1 MRRAWLVFG
10 FLAVSAA
17 AACVIGPKQ
26 DDPLSDMGDDAGFT
40 ADSSDKGSDDTA
52 SPTTTPDAG
61 AGGGE
66 TGEATDASPSD
77 GVSDA
82 SDALGDALGDAGDA
96 ASCEGGVPLTATPWN
111 ETGSCWAKS
120 VRFFECVP
128 GIDGG
133 TALTCFAKI
142 STGELF
148 RSPTTMIPSGS
159 DYRLCSDA
167 EKTKTGTAT
176 TCP

>member
-10 FLAVSAA
+10 FVAVSAA

-77 GVSDA
+77 GVADA
-82 SDALGDALGDAGDA
+82 SDALGDAGDA
-96 ASCEGGVPLTATPWN
+96 ASCEGGVPLTATPWT